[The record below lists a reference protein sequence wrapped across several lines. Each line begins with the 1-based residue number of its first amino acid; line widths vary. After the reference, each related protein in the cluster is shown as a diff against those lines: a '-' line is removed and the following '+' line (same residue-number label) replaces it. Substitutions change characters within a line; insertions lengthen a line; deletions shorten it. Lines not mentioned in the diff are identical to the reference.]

1 MEKTIFKK
9 VTMDSAIDELLG
21 SAAAG
26 AGVVGASI
34 AMRMVSKNGKVNPW
48 LVTLLALS
56 SGYGL
61 RLASKNE
68 TAKDIGTGILI
79 AGTLDGAKKILNKVT
94 GGKFTE
100 NSTMD
105 TINKSIPQLSG
116 YVGQTFNPGFVPK
129 NLRGEYQPAQEVK
142 TPAALLRG

>member
-34 AMRMVSKNGKVNPW
+34 AMRMVSGKVNPW

-79 AGTLDGAKKILNKVT
+79 AGTLDGAKKILNKVS
-94 GGKFTE
+94 GKVAAL
-100 NSTMD
+100 D
-105 TINKSIPQLSG
+105 TINQSIPQLSG
-116 YVGQTFNPGFVPK
+116 FGQFNPGFVPK

>member
-1 MEKTIFKK
+1 MDKTIFKK

-34 AMRMVSKNGKVNPW
+34 AMRMVSGKVNPW
-48 LVTLLALS
+48 LVTLLALT

-68 TAKDIGTGILI
+68 TAKDVGTGILI
-79 AGTLDGAKKILNKVT
+79 AGTLDGAKKILNKVS
-94 GGKFTE
+94 GKV
-100 NSTMD
+100 SALD
-105 TINKSIPQLSG
+105 TINQSIPQLSG
-116 YVGQTFNPGFVPK
+116 YVGQSGFVPK
-129 NLRGEYQPAQEVK
+129 NLRGEYQPAQEVRN
-142 TPAALLRG
+142 PAALLR